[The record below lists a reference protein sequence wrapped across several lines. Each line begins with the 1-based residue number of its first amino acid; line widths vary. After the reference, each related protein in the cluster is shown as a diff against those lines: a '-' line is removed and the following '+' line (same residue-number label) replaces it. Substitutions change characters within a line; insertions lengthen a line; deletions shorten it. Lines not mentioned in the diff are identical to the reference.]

1 MTFCWKQ
8 DCAALSSLCDLQ
20 VCLDQWFS
28 HCQIGGPSAKFKGGK
43 QFIDFFSFSQQ
54 LCQIVIPTV
63 KELFV
68 WVEALFKSRKKW
80 INTRLST
87 RRLYNFGLRQHTKAS
102 LLLELLTPTAFSIV
116 IVIQLHFFHRPFLD
130 MIDLRVRSSRTAY
143 QSTARGAVEPQNEP
157 STSRQ
162 DGGGLAGTPREPQ
175 TSTQKSFLV
184 MALIKMVNF
193 YNDLTVFLWR
203 VGELHMLKLVNLTL
217 ICVVL
222 YQVSLAWQF
231 CFSYC
236 FMMCSKRNIF
246 WNKGWIIQIKTLAFL
261 ACDSYVEVLF
271 LPWVELKP
279 LFALDKGPKQNCR
292 QTHHLFEG
300 LHCVF
305 LSSCRV
311 KDEKKSKKHKIQNN
325 RVSNKPDQSQ
335 QT

>member
-28 HCQIGGPSAKFKGGK
+28 HCQIGGPSAKFKGGE
-43 QFIDFFSFSQQ
+43 QFIDFFSFSQH
-54 LCQIVIPTV
+54 LCQIVIPTG

-68 WVEALFKSRKKW
+68 WVEALFNSRKKW
-80 INTRLST
+80 INIRVST

-236 FMMCSKRNIF
+236 FWCVRNETYF
-246 WNKGWIIQIKTLAFL
+246 GTKDELYKSRPLR
-261 ACDSYVEVLF
+261 F
-271 LPWVELKP
+271 LPVITMLRCFFT
-279 LFALDKGPKQNCR
+279 LSGT
-292 QTHHLFEG
+292 QTTLRLG
-300 LHCVF
+300 
-305 LSSCRV
+305 
-311 KDEKKSKKHKIQNN
+311 
-325 RVSNKPDQSQ
+325 
-335 QT
+335 